1 MQEYITFPLPT
12 SEQELKARIE
22 GNGITEGAEIVV
34 DAIYNKARD
43 CQTKLQ
49 EI

>member
-22 GNGITEGAEIVV
+22 GNGIQGAEIVV